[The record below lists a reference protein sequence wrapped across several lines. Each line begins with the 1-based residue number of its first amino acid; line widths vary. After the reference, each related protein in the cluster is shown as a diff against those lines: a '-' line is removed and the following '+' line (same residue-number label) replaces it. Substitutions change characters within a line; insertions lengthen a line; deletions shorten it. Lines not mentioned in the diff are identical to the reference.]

1 MMKITIK
8 PAAQEFLAKI
18 IPTNGHVILTTD
30 DGSNKYSSI
39 GATCELADKFQLII
53 LNQDDPKFSTILEN
67 NTGYDIRMLPAEEY
81 LLGVDLNIDLKNTK
95 LILQDKSGILDS
107 NLSVVDWRNVAPE
120 TEKER
125 FETMQRLGDQIC

>member
-1 MMKITIK
+1 
-8 PAAQEFLAKI
+8 
-18 IPTNGHVILTTD
+18 
-30 DGSNKYSSI
+30 
-39 GATCELADKFQLII
+39 
-53 LNQDDPKFSTILEN
+53 
-67 NTGYDIRMLPAEEY
+67 MLPAEEY

>member
-1 MMKITIK
+1 MKITIK

-30 DGSNKYSSI
+30 DDSNKYSSI

>member
-1 MMKITIK
+1 MKITIK